1 MDSSNITHKRI
12 LAISIP
18 IILSNVTIPLLGV
31 VDTAVIGQLG
41 KVAPIGAVGIGALII
56 SAIYWIFGFL
66 RMGTTGLTAQAVGKK
81 DNQEII
87 ALLSRTLLIG
97 ITAGL
102 VLILINDFIFWGSFK
117 VSPASEEVENL
128 AYSYMKIRIY
138 SAPAAISIFGIL
150 GWLIA
155 QERTRM
161 VLLLQLWMNGS
172 NILLDFLFV
181 IGFNWGVEGVALAT
195 VIAEVSSFFLGIFI
209 CRSAFIGSAWRSFH
223 LVLNK
228 AKISKMAV
236 VNFDILIRSMFL
248 QAAFILFMFLSS
260 DINDE
265 ILAINQILL
274 QFLSISAYALD
285 GFAFS
290 AEALIGQ
297 AFGAK
302 SVKSLRKVSIFAT
315 FWAFLAAIVLTLCFY
330 FGSDFLIV
338 LMTSSEELRENAQVY
353 VYWVIVAPILAAPAF
368 ILDGIFIGATR
379 SKDMRN
385 CMIISFGIYC
395 LVVWLL
401 YEPFGNQGLWAA
413 LMVMFIVRAVTLFF
427 QYFSI
432 ERSIK
437 S

>member
-41 KVAPIGAVGIGALII
+41 KVAPIGAVGIGALVI

-195 VIAEVSSFFLGIFI
+195 VFAEVSSFFLGIFI

-228 AKISKMAV
+228 TKISKMAV

-302 SVKSLRKVSIFAT
+302 SVKSLLKVSIFAI

-379 SKDMRN
+379 TKDMRN